1 MWNLVIRILIGVLL
15 MVHGFAHWQITTSWG
30 TRAFAQSGLLS
41 GVGLADSAIAAFGT
55 ALWVIALLAFNLAG
69 IAIIAHQGWWR
80 AFAIV
85 AAMVSL
91 LVIGLYWQ
99 SSFVLGAL
107 VDIGIIGALLWAH
120 WPSAELVGA

>member
-1 MWNLVIRILIGVLL
+1 MWNLAIRILIGVLL
-15 MVHGFAHWQITTSWG
+15 MLHGFAHWHITTGWG
-30 TRAFAQSGLLS
+30 TRAFAQSSLLS

-55 ALWVIALLAFNLAG
+55 GLWVIALLAFNMAG

-80 AFAIV
+80 AFALV
-85 AAMVSL
+85 GAMVSL

-99 SSFVLGAL
+99 SNFVLGTL
-107 VDIGIIGALLWAH
+107 VDIGIIAALLWAH